1 MFHCPFN
8 IHSFQFKALCDLLDC
23 YHVSVVHI
31 CISTKLWCRSRF
43 FSFLSSL
50 SIQSCLWSCLFSSPF
65 KISLSLSFHSK
76 LSMMYKTGG
85 TYVPCCRSRFFRSP
99 FNISLSLSFH
109 SKLNMMCKTGM
120 TNWNWYHFKVIPP
133 AMLQIWFL
141 QQSIQHSSLQF
152 KASYDLMVTG
162 DIWSAVWRTSFW
174 KIKRKH
180 LSIQSSLLLC
190 PRPVHCSVP
199 AMFWSSM

>member
-162 DIWSAVWRTSFW
+162 DIWSAVWSASF
-174 KIKRKH
+174 
-180 LSIQSSLLLC
+180 
-190 PRPVHCSVP
+190 
-199 AMFWSSM
+199 